1 MADIIEQRVY
11 EILRPYVGAYDLD
24 NGPVP
29 LTPEMDFDIDLS
41 IDELEAEDLMEQY
54 FNELHVERGNFN
66 IKTYFPDV
74 HISWNPFKKTEPVP
88 VPLFTI
94 GMLIES
100 ARAGRWLYE

>member
-11 EILRPYVGAYDLD
+11 EIVRPYVGAYDLAD
-24 NGPVP
+24 RPVI
-29 LTPEMDFDIDLS
+29 LSPEMDFDSDLS

-66 IKTYFPDV
+66 IKIYFPDV

>member
-11 EILRPYVGAYDLD
+11 EIVRPYVGAYNLADE
-24 NGPVP
+24 PVP
-29 LTPEMDFDIDLS
+29 LSPEMDFDSDLS

-66 IKTYFPDV
+66 IKIYFPDV
-74 HISWNPFKKTEPVP
+74 HISWNPFKKMEPVP